1 MFDDRSKKFHNQYVN
16 LDPINVEAYVPF
28 VGPRAISELQWLAEP
43 LAEKVWANVNSTC
56 VGGGVAEILQ
66 SIVPFAKGLGVD
78 CRWFV
83 IEGTNDFFTVTKKFH
98 NLLQGVE
105 QEIHLEEI
113 FHAYLDTVHQN
124 VEATKIVGHMVTIH
138 DPQPAA
144 AIMSGNVYGQVLWR
158 CHIDTSRAN
167 LRIWRFLLPY
177 INHFQG
183 AIFTCPEFIRSELQI
198 PTYEINPCI
207 DPLKPKNHQY
217 SREQALKV
225 LANLFQ
231 EHKVD
236 PDRPIVA
243 AISRYDIHKNQKSII
258 EAFKLLKQNL
268 SNKINPLLI
277 LVGNFATD
285 DPEGAQMYE
294 TVRGWVDGT
303 PDVHVWVNV
312 KNNDQVVGALM
323 ALARCFVH
331 VATREG
337 FGLVVSEAMWQGTPV
352 IGSNVGGIKKQIVN
366 GQTGYIVDP
375 RDTAQIASRMKSLL
389 ENEEEAEAMGAAA
402 IEHVRETFLLPHLIK
417 NHLILMRYYLEI
429 DNKVPDFR
437 INDMTFSEIKAAL
450 YGRTMWPI
458 SSDHLKKRIETIW
471 DGLQRRGGDQ

>member
-56 VGGGVAEILQ
+56 VGGGVAEMLQ

-105 QEIHLEEI
+105 QEIHLDEI

-144 AIMSGNVYGQVLWR
+144 VIMSGNVYGQVLWR

-236 PDRPIVA
+236 PDRPIVV
-243 AISRYDIHKNQKSII
+243 AISR
-258 EAFKLLKQNL
+258 
-268 SNKINPLLI
+268 
-277 LVGNFATD
+277 
-285 DPEGAQMYE
+285 
-294 TVRGWVDGT
+294 
-303 PDVHVWVNV
+303 
-312 KNNDQVVGALM
+312 
-323 ALARCFVH
+323 
-331 VATREG
+331 
-337 FGLVVSEAMWQGTPV
+337 
-352 IGSNVGGIKKQIVN
+352 
-366 GQTGYIVDP
+366 
-375 RDTAQIASRMKSLL
+375 
-389 ENEEEAEAMGAAA
+389 
-402 IEHVRETFLLPHLIK
+402 
-417 NHLILMRYYLEI
+417 
-429 DNKVPDFR
+429 
-437 INDMTFSEIKAAL
+437 
-450 YGRTMWPI
+450 
-458 SSDHLKKRIETIW
+458 
-471 DGLQRRGGDQ
+471 